1 MDLITAIRT
10 CLRKYVDYSG
20 RASRSEF
27 WLWVVAYLGAVLIAG
42 VFDASTFP
50 HRHGGLF
57 SGLLGLAAFLPSTA
71 VAARRLHDTG
81 RSGWWQLLW
90 LIPLFGQLILIF
102 WWSQRG
108 EPGVNR
114 FGADPLDPFAPTDES
129 FVDS

>member
-1 MDLITAIRT
+1 MYAIRS
-10 CLRKYVDYSG
+10 YY
-20 RASRSEF
+20 
-27 WLWVVAYLGAVLIAG
+27 VVAYLGAVLIAG

-108 EPGVNR
+108 EPGSYN
-114 FGADPLDPFAPTDES
+114 
-129 FVDS
+129 FV